1 MLCADDYE
9 KMKFVRDTLG
19 PTVTAALSGTRNRG
33 DVAAWFN
40 AHKTP
45 DVDQLKRLRF
55 ASEIFAEVSKTEGPD
70 MTRSW
75 FMGANVGDDCDSP
88 ITAIREGRF
97 EEVRIS
103 ATRMI
108 EEQSSS

>member
-1 MLCADDYE
+1 MLSADDYE
-9 KMKFVRDTLG
+9 KMKFVHTELGATL
-19 PTVTAALSGTRNRG
+19 TAVLSGTRSRD
-33 DVAAWFN
+33 DVGAWFN

-55 ASEIFAEVSKTEGPD
+55 ASEMFTKVSRTEGPD
-70 MTRSW
+70 VARSW
-75 FMGANVGDDCDSP
+75 FIGANVGDDGDSP
-88 ITAIREGRF
+88 VTAIREGRF

-108 EEQSSS
+108 EDQFSS